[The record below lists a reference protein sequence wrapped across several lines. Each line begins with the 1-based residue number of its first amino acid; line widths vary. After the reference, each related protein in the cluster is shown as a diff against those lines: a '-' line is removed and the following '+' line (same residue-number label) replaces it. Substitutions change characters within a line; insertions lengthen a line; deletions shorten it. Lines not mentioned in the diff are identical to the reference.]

1 MPLQETPGLDN
12 VKCESEQL
20 VHTFAFGNHSNCLC
34 AVEPYICMLWG
45 TVAPVTECNN
55 QYNSL
60 TMNCSGTSNVLSNS
74 TGIDGSYIYCWC
86 MLIFAYIPIVTLT
99 VIVLVAVIG
108 AKGVPGTIRFVLV
121 NILAASLITIAG
133 TAMALGS
140 RIISTSTNNLCPSD
154 TACRIYYWV
163 IYTGGTAR
171 LSFMATY
178 AVVVF
183 VIIRHSNTAVR
194 PIILL
199 LSVLGIWIFVI
210 SFNALVFSSQI
221 VESNYLGNSGC
232 VPHAGTQLWALYVVP
247 FTIIFVLFPV
257 TLAISLPCV
266 AIWFIKNNKQ
276 EGRPRLSKPIVKFTL
291 FLLLGNVLGVLGQAM
306 PVLLATITWENGN
319 TYNQQIDAAVKYSDG
334 ILLTI
339 SFIPTPILIL
349 VSFKPVWSQL
359 QKILLKFPLWLYS
372 HVHCSQKLSSTFS
385 LRQNLL
391 FYNHTV

>member
-1 MPLQETPGLDN
+1 M
-12 VKCESEQL
+12 
-20 VHTFAFGNHSNCLC
+20 
-34 AVEPYICMLWG
+34 CMLWG
-45 TVAPVTECNN
+45 IIAPVTECNN

-99 VIVLVAVIG
+99 VTVLVAVIG

-121 NILAASLITIAG
+121 NILVPSLITIVG
-133 TAMALGS
+133 TAMAYGS
-140 RIISTSTNNLCPSD
+140 RIISTSTNNLCPFV
-154 TACRIYYWV
+154 TACRVYYWV

-171 LSFMATY
+171 LSFMATF

-183 VIIRHSNTAVR
+183 VIIRRSNTAVR

-199 LSVLGIWIFVI
+199 LSVLAIWIFVI
-210 SFNALVFSSQI
+210 SFNALLFSPQI
-221 VESNYLGNSGC
+221 VVSRFLKNSGC
-232 VPHAGTQLWALYVVP
+232 VPRIPLLGLVYAVP

-266 AIWFIKNNKQ
+266 AIWFIKNNTL
-276 EGRPRLSKPIVKFTL
+276 EVRPRLSKPIVKFTL
-291 FLLLGNVLGVLGQAM
+291 FLLLGNVLGVLGQTV

-372 HVHCSQKLSSTFS
+372 RVHGS
-385 LRQNLL
+385 
-391 FYNHTV
+391 